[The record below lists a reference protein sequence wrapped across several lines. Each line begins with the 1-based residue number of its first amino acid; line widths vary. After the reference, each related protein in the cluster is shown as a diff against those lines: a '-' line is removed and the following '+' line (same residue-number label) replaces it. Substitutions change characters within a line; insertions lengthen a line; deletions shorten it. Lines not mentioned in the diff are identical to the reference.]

1 MREALTSQGFVTNP
15 SKTSRNRFKAA
26 HSVVSWRSHGLFIK
40 VVCVAHLLAS
50 VLQPSLEMVNE
61 ALPLFSNLQG
71 WPAQPLYSTRLSRS
85 SSPLLLCCLIAA
97 IILRRLSGDSVRCP
111 TVALCSYRLSRDVL
125 FPTFVLYSP
134 RLPLDDRLS
143 NSCRHFQTAS

>member
-1 MREALTSQGFVTNP
+1 MREKRRAFQ
-15 SKTSRNRFKAA
+15 
-26 HSVVSWRSHGLFIK
+26 

>member
-1 MREALTSQGFVTNP
+1 MREKRRAFQ
-15 SKTSRNRFKAA
+15 
-26 HSVVSWRSHGLFIK
+26 

-71 WPAQPLYSTRLSRS
+71 WPAQPLYSTRLSRSRSCFQFIFFCIVDYS